1 MSVHA
6 PEIEKLRC
14 LYQYANC
21 APRYRGVTQSVL
33 QRDAVAMERQRS
45 SIPQH
50 KWDLPTQ
57 ELPPTSTTLSPP
69 NCLIA
74 NMAESKEKKQT
85 KKNPNRLREGR
96 KRNAKIRFSLIKRYK
111 KKTNH

>member
-6 PEIEKLRC
+6 PETEKLRC

-45 SIPQH
+45 SIPRH

-57 ELPPTSTTLSPP
+57 ELSPTSTTLSPP
-69 NCLIA
+69 HCLIA
-74 NMAESKEKKQT
+74 NMAESKEKNKQ
-85 KKNPNRLREGR
+85 
-96 KRNAKIRFSLIKRYK
+96 
-111 KKTNH
+111 KKTPTGSEKDAREMPKLGFL